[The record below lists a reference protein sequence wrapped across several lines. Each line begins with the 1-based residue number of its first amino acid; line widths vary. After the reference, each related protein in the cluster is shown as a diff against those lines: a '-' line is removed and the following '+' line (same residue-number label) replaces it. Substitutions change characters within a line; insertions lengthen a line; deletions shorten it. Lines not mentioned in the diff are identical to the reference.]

1 MIKMEYRLQVDEQG
15 RVLIPE
21 EVRDKL
27 GYGPLSFR
35 AEENK
40 IVISEVEPDV
50 TFVMMS
56 KR

>member
-1 MIKMEYRLQVDEQG
+1 MEYRLQVDEQG